1 MNKILE
7 KYGLHEIEPFT
18 FQETKQ
24 YVSCWQRELANE
36 VTADTSQ
43 EDLAQLAHAIQR
55 LGYADGFG
63 LQDVYL
69 MLYVRRDTA
78 RKAEEQEAMQ

>member
-1 MNKILE
+1 MNKTLE
-7 KYGLHEIEPFT
+7 KYGLNEIEPFT

-24 YVSCWQRELANE
+24 YISCWQRELVSE

-43 EDLAQLAHAIQR
+43 EDLAQLAHVIQR

-63 LQDVYL
+63 LQGVYTI
-69 MLYVRRDTA
+69 LYVRRDTA
-78 RKAEEQEAMQ
+78 QKAEEQETMQ